1 MNTTTC
7 STVVGVFDSRDKAE
21 AAITDLHA
29 SGFTESQIG
38 LVLRDTRRDIS
49 RPADEGTAED
59 QAEDAGEGALT
70 GAVAGAGIGGLVGL
84 GVMAGVLP
92 VIGPAIFAGTLGMLA
107 SNAAGGAAVLGVI
120 GALTGW
126 GLSEEDAKF
135 YEGEIA
141 AGRAVVTVAAGSRC
155 GEARRILRT
164 HGAVSRDPEFVT
176 VNS

>member
-21 AAITDLHA
+21 AAISDLHA
-29 SGFTESQIG
+29 SGFSESQIG
-38 LVLRDTRRDIS
+38 LVLKDIRGGTTRS
-49 RPADEGTAED
+49 ADDASAEA
-59 QAEDAGEGALT
+59 QAENAGEGALT

-84 GVMAGVLP
+84 GIMAGVLP

-126 GLSEEDAKF
+126 GVSEEDARY
-135 YEGEIA
+135 YESEIA
-141 AGRAVVTVAAGSRC
+141 AGRAVVTVTAGSRC

-176 VNS
+176 VGN